1 MRVMY
6 RVCGLRLGPNFV
18 LWLAA
23 DKNFYLWLTVEK
35 MHAFAVFTDKYLRP
49 YGFSDT
55 IFTATVNCTNPK
67 SEILSKIIEIQII
80 GVPINFLFRLVETRG
95 DAAPPPP
102 QIFAKVDLLPISFF
116 LFFLIYLYL
125 EICKFVFKRK

>member
-23 DKNFYLWLTVEK
+23 DKNFYLWLTVEI
-35 MHAFAVFTDKYLRP
+35 MHAFAVFSDKYLRP
-49 YGFSDT
+49 YGCSDT
-55 IFTATVNCTNPK
+55 IFAVTVNCTNPK

-95 DAAPPPP
+95 DAAPLPL